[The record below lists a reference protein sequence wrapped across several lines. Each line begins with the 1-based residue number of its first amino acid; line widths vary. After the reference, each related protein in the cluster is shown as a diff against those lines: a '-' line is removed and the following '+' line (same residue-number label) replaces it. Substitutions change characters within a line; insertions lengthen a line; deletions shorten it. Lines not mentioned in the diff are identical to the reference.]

1 MSRSLFA
8 ALLVSSFPFVQ
19 PAQAQ
24 APLEVELVQWATG
37 MQHATTIA
45 SCGDQ
50 RLFVARQGGIIS
62 IISDSMT
69 VLPTPF
75 LNIGNR
81 VIFSGERGLIG
92 MVFDPDYANNGYFY
106 LNYTANVG
114 ANGTTRISRF
124 SVSADPNIAIN
135 NSEVV
140 LLELPQPGTIHKGGD
155 LEFGTDGYLYVALGD
170 GGDASDPNNFG
181 QDATNLFGTILRIKP
196 EADGTYSIP
205 PDNPFV
211 NDTEGRRP
219 EIWAYGLRNPYRIG
233 LDPLTNDLW
242 IGDVGQEFWEELDFW
257 PGNVNTAP
265 NFGWSCYEG
274 FAPFLPERCAPEDV
288 VVDPLRAY
296 AHFVNGGNSC
306 AIMAGEVYRGTRY
319 PRMQGK
325 LFYSDFCNGDIRTIE
340 PDGQGG
346 WVDSLVLASGLI
358 SISDIS
364 ANHEGEIFLVS
375 RSNQRVYKLKD
386 RCPLP
391 QPVITADGAD
401 LTSTPADT
409 YEWFLNGD
417 PLPNSNSATISAFAS
432 GFYTV
437 QITYGSGCTGTSE
450 PYLYLT
456 TSLGEETEEAVHLMP
471 VPARE
476 QLTLVRAQSEQGHW
490 SVQLLDTDG
499 RTVSTTPW
507 TDTSLTI
514 DLDHLSGGMY
524 VVLVTNEHGDR
535 IARKLLPVV
544 R

>member
-1 MSRSLFA
+1 
-8 ALLVSSFPFVQ
+8 
-19 PAQAQ
+19 
-24 APLEVELVQWATG
+24 
-37 MQHATTIA
+37 
-45 SCGDQ
+45 
-50 RLFVARQGGIIS
+50 
-62 IISDSMT
+62 
-69 VLPTPF
+69 
-75 LNIGNR
+75 
-81 VIFSGERGLIG
+81 
-92 MVFDPDYANNGYFY
+92 
-106 LNYTANVG
+106 
-114 ANGTTRISRF
+114 
-124 SVSADPNIAIN
+124 
-135 NSEVV
+135 
-140 LLELPQPGTIHKGGD
+140 
-155 LEFGTDGYLYVALGD
+155 
-170 GGDASDPNNFG
+170 
-181 QDATNLFGTILRIKP
+181 
-196 EADGTYSIP
+196 
-205 PDNPFV
+205 
-211 NDTEGRRP
+211 
-219 EIWAYGLRNPYRIG
+219 
-233 LDPLTNDLW
+233 
-242 IGDVGQEFWEELDFW
+242 
-257 PGNVNTAP
+257 
-265 NFGWSCYEG
+265 
-274 FAPFLPERCAPEDV
+274 V

-417 PLPNSNSATISAFAS
+417 PIVNANSATISAFAS

-456 TSLGEETEEAVHLMP
+456 TSLSEQEEEDVHLMP

>member
-1 MSRSLFA
+1 MYRSLSAF
-8 ALLVSSFPFVQ
+8 LLVFPLSYAFN
-19 PAQAQ
+19 AKAQ
-24 APLEVELVQWATG
+24 APLQLELVQWATG

-62 IISDSMT
+62 IITDSMT

-92 MVFDPDYANNGYFY
+92 MAFDPDYANNGYFY

-124 SVSADPNIAIN
+124 SVSADPNVAVN
-135 NSEVV
+135 NSEEI

-155 LEFGTDGYLYVALGD
+155 LEFGTDGYLYIALGD
-170 GGDASDPNNFG
+170 GGDASDPNDYG

-196 EADGTYSIP
+196 EPDSTYSIP

-219 EIWAYGLRNPYRIG
+219 EIWAYGLRNPYRIA
-233 LDPLTNDLW
+233 LDPQNNDLW

-257 PGNVNTAP
+257 PGNMNTAP

-274 FAPFLPERCAPEDV
+274 FAPFLPDRCAPEDV
-288 VVDPLRAY
+288 LVDPLRAY

-319 PRMQGK
+319 PRMVGK

-340 PDGQGG
+340 PDGLGG
-346 WVDSLVLASGLI
+346 WVDSLVLVSGLI

-364 ANHEGEIFLVS
+364 VNHEGEIFLVS

-391 QPVITADGAD
+391 PPVITADGAD
-401 LTSTPADT
+401 LTSTAADS
-409 YEWFLNGD
+409 YEWFFNGD
-417 PLPNSNSATISAFAS
+417 PIPNANSATISAFAS

-437 QITYGSGCTGTSE
+437 QTTYGSGCTGTSE

-456 TSLGEETEEAVHLMP
+456 TGLSELAAEAVHMMP

-476 QLTLVRAQSEQGHW
+476 QLTLVRAQSEQGLW
-490 SVQLLDTDG
+490 TVQLLDMDG
-499 RTVSTTPW
+499 RRLSISPW
-507 TDTSLTI
+507 TSTSLSL
-514 DLDHLSGGMY
+514 DLDRMPGGMY
-524 VVLVTNEHGDR
+524 VVLVTDVRGR
-535 IARKLLPVV
+535 AISRQLLPVV

>member
-1 MSRSLFA
+1 
-8 ALLVSSFPFVQ
+8 
-19 PAQAQ
+19 
-24 APLEVELVQWATG
+24 
-37 MQHATTIA
+37 
-45 SCGDQ
+45 
-50 RLFVARQGGIIS
+50 
-62 IISDSMT
+62 
-69 VLPTPF
+69 
-75 LNIGNR
+75 
-81 VIFSGERGLIG
+81 
-92 MVFDPDYANNGYFY
+92 
-106 LNYTANVG
+106 
-114 ANGTTRISRF
+114 
-124 SVSADPNIAIN
+124 
-135 NSEVV
+135 
-140 LLELPQPGTIHKGGD
+140 
-155 LEFGTDGYLYVALGD
+155 VALGD

-391 QPVITADGAD
+391 QPVITADGAE